1 MEEGSSLWD
10 RLMYNFSE
18 EDKEQEDVEHEILSL
33 IQEGRERGFFAGGE
47 GELISNIFSY
57 NEKKAE
63 DIMVHRKH
71 IIALDGE
78 KTIQETLKFM
88 LEQKNSR
95 FPVYEED
102 IDSIIGI
109 FHLRDA
115 VKCYFQKDVQNIP
128 IKNLKEYMHSVSFVP
143 EAKSIN
149 KLFKEMKQK
158 KSHMVV
164 VLDEY
169 GQTAGIIAMEDII
182 EEIVGNIQ
190 DEYDDDEECI
200 QKITNGVYLADG
212 MTALEDLEKVLQ
224 ISFENEDFGTLNGYL
239 VHCLDHIPTEEENCS
254 VEYEGYH
261 FQVVSVSN
269 NLIEK
274 VRIEKSSLV
283 NAGKE

>member
-10 RLMYNFSE
+10 RLMYNFSGE
-18 EDKEQEDVEHEILSL
+18 EKEQEDVEHEILSL
-33 IQEGRERGFFAGGE
+33 IQEGRDRGFFAGGE

-57 NEKKAE
+57 TEKKAE

-78 KTIQETLKFM
+78 KTIQQTVEFM

-115 VKCYFQKDVQNIP
+115 VRCYFQKDLRDIP
-128 IKNLKEYMHSVSFVP
+128 IKQLKAYMHPVSFVP

-149 KLFKEMKQK
+149 KLFKEMKQNK
-158 KSHMVV
+158 NHMVV

-190 DEYDDDEECI
+190 DEYDEEEESI
-200 QKITNGVYLADG
+200 RKISNGVYVADG
-212 MTALEDLEKVLQ
+212 MTELEDLEKILQ

-239 VHCLDHIPTEEENCS
+239 VHCLEHIPTEEEDCS
-254 VEYEGYH
+254 IIYEGYRFH
-261 FQVVSVSN
+261 VVSVSN

-274 VRIEKSSLV
+274 VRIEKI
-283 NAGKE
+283 

>member
-10 RLMYNFSE
+10 RLMYNFSGE
-18 EDKEQEDVEHEILSL
+18 EKEQEDVEHEILSL
-33 IQEGRERGFFAGGE
+33 IQEGRDRGFFAGGE

-57 NEKKAE
+57 TEKKAE
-63 DIMVHRKH
+63 DVMVHRKH

-78 KTIQETLKFM
+78 KNIQDTVKFM

-115 VKCYFQKDVQNIP
+115 VRCYFQKELWNIP
-128 IKNLKEYMHSVSFVP
+128 IKNLKEYMHPVTFVP

-149 KLFKEMKQK
+149 KLFQEMKQK
-158 KSHMVV
+158 KNHMVV
-164 VLDEY
+164 VLDVY
-169 GQTAGIIAMEDII
+169 GQTEGIIALEDII
-182 EEIVGNIQ
+182 EESVGNIH

-200 QKITNGVYLADG
+200 QKISNGVYLADG
-212 MTALEDLEKVLQ
+212 MTELDDLEKILQ

-239 VHCLDHIPTEEENCS
+239 VHCLEHIPTEEEECS
-254 VEYEGYH
+254 VEYEGYRFH
-261 FQVVSVSN
+261 VISVSN

-274 VRIEKSSLV
+274 VRIEKI
-283 NAGKE
+283 

>member
-10 RLMYNFSE
+10 RLMYNFSG

-47 GELISNIFSY
+47 GEMISNIFSY

-71 IIALDGE
+71 IIALDSE
-78 KTIQETLKFM
+78 KTVEEALEFM

-115 VKCYFQKDVQNIP
+115 VKCYFKENLRNVP
-128 IKNLKEYMHSVSFVP
+128 IKHLKEYMHPASFVP
-143 EAKSIN
+143 EAKNID
-149 KLFKEMKQK
+149 KLFKEMKLK
-158 KSHMVV
+158 KNHMVV

-190 DEYDDDEECI
+190 DEYDDDEESI
-200 QKITNGVYLADG
+200 QKISNGVYIADG
-212 MTALEDLEKVLQ
+212 MTELEDLEKILR

-239 VHCLDHIPTEEENCS
+239 VHCLEHIPTEEEECS
-254 VEYEGYH
+254 VEYGGYR
-261 FQVVSVSN
+261 FYIISVSN

-274 VRIEKSSLV
+274 VRIEKI
-283 NAGKE
+283 

>member
-1 MEEGSSLWD
+1 MEESGSLWD
-10 RLMYNFSE
+10 RLMYNFSGE
-18 EDKEQEDVEHEILSL
+18 EKEQEDVEREILSL
-33 IQEGRERGFFAGGE
+33 IQEGRERGFFSGGE

-57 NEKKAE
+57 SEKKAE

-78 KTIQETLKFM
+78 KTIQETVQFM
-88 LEQKNSR
+88 LEQNNSR
-95 FPVYEED
+95 FPVYEEN

-115 VKCYFQKDVQNIP
+115 MKCYFHEELQNIP
-128 IKNLKEYMHSVSFVP
+128 IKNLKEYMHPVSFVP

-158 KSHMVV
+158 KHHMLV

-190 DEYDDDEECI
+190 DEYDDEDECI
-200 QKITNGVYLADG
+200 QKIAKGIYVVDG
-212 MTALEDLEKVLQ
+212 MTGLDELEKILQ
-224 ISFENEDFGTLNGYL
+224 ISFENESFETLNGYL
-239 VHCLDHIPTEEENCS
+239 VHCLEHIPLEDEECS
-254 VEYEGYH
+254 IEYEVYR
-261 FQVVSVSN
+261 FSIVSVKN

-274 VRIEKSSLV
+274 VRIEKL
-283 NAGKE
+283 AL

>member
-78 KTIQETLKFM
+78 KTIQETVEFM

-115 VKCYFQKDVQNIP
+115 VRCYFQRDLRNIP
-128 IKNLKEYMHSVSFVP
+128 IKNLKEYMHPVSFVP

-158 KSHMVV
+158 KNHMVV

-190 DEYDDDEECI
+190 DEYDEEEELI
-200 QKITNGVYLADG
+200 QKQADGSYLADG
-212 MTALEDLEKVLQ
+212 MTEVEDLEKLLEIQ
-224 ISFENEDFGTLNGYL
+224 FEEEDYETLNGFL
-239 VHCLDHIPTEEENCS
+239 VFHLERIPTEEEKCVVS
-254 VEYEGYH
+254 YGDYE
-261 FQVVSVSN
+261 FQVLSMEN
-269 NLIEK
+269 NIIKTVQIKKRVLE
-274 VRIEKSSLV
+274 
-283 NAGKE
+283 